1 LRGALG
7 SEREGG
13 LQFGGRLE
21 HRAAQRLRLRGGSAG
36 RLFKHL
42 PGAGQSI
49 PLGMNQA
56 LDLQRQLDIAAAVK
70 ALASAALVGLELGK
84 LRLPES
90 QYIGLHITDLG
101 HIPNLEIK
109 TVGDR
114 GLVEGA
120 LLGELRSHEEVEE
133 GTGTLVENLALNAV

>member
-1 LRGALG
+1 
-7 SEREGG
+7 
-13 LQFGGRLE
+13 
-21 HRAAQRLRLRGGSAG
+21 
-36 RLFKHL
+36 
-42 PGAGQSI
+42 
-49 PLGMNQA
+49 MNQA

-70 ALASAALVGLELGK
+70 ALASAALVGLELRK

-90 QYIGLHITDLG
+90 QHIGLHVTDLG

-120 LLGELRSHEEVEE
+120 LLGELRSHGEVEE
-133 GTGTLVENLALNAV
+133 GTVALVENLALNAV